1 MTGKEKEAKKII
13 RELDMEETL
22 EAAQLKPDEVS
33 VGFSDVVLETTCLL
47 INCFHICRSRIIN
60 QFL

>member
-13 RELDMEETL
+13 REMDMEETL

-33 VGFSDVVLETTCLL
+33 LGFLDAVLEEPVYY
-47 INCFHICRSRIIN
+47 
-60 QFL
+60 

>member
-13 RELDMEETL
+13 REMDMEETL

-33 VGFSDVVLETTCLL
+33 VGFLDVVLEATCLL
-47 INCFHICRSRIIN
+47 LIIV
-60 QFL
+60 FILADREL